1 MSKRDLAKIKDHTT
15 SRFQLYILNSA
26 RPCSSQ
32 RIVDNDGVALMKFF
46 LSQLDFHIN
55 KPEQLTILKDQHTYS
70 LNKLYVYHSQANWP
84 SFLLASLVLYSLC
97 IKTSNVV
104 NFVLIRPN
112 RIKRVQL
119 NFTYL
124 VNSHTENQFPSRAEE
139 IKIEESQ
146 QNAVVKRR
154 AE

>member
-1 MSKRDLAKIKDHTT
+1 MFTIVK
-15 SRFQLYILNSA
+15 QL
-26 RPCSSQ
+26 
-32 RIVDNDGVALMKFF
+32 
-46 LSQLDFHIN
+46 
-55 KPEQLTILKDQHTYS
+55 
-70 LNKLYVYHSQANWP
+70 NWP
-84 SFLLASLVLYSLC
+84 SFLLASLVLCSLC

-124 VNSHTENQFPSRAEE
+124 VNHTKNRFPSQAEE

-146 QNAVVKRR
+146 QNATVKRR
-154 AE
+154 AK